1 MVLRSK
7 RRSRPCLSYLLP
19 MASMVMAQGALGQQA
34 GGGLEEVVVTGLRSS
49 LQQSVEIKRS
59 AIGAVDAI
67 ATEDLGKLPDQN
79 VAESLQRI
87 NGVTIERNRG
97 DGQFISVRGLGPQ
110 FNVVTLN
117 GRTLAT
123 ENVGRE
129 FSFDVLPSELISGA
143 NVYKSPQ
150 ANLNG
155 ASIGATVD
163 IRTVR
168 PLEADEFAAGG
179 SVRTI
184 YNDLADDYGPSAS
197 GLLSFHNDARD
208 FGVSLVASYEKRD
221 LRDDEFTIGAGH
233 VKRGND
239 PGGYFAGRTGPNVAN
254 FTGVDM
260 PSNLSPFFV
269 LSERERLGIDT
280 TVQYKPADAVTMTFD
295 GFYSK
300 LDQVDHSTGL
310 AYDFSGARWWN
321 NWFRTTRPSTRS
333 T

>member
-1 MVLRSK
+1 MAHAHK
-7 RRSRPCLSYLLP
+7 RFRPYFSSLLP
-19 MASMVMAQGALGQQA
+19 AASLVLAHGALAQEAPPAAEPAAQNTA
-34 GGGLEEVVVTGLRSS
+34 STEGGLEEVVVTGLRSS
-49 LQQSVEIKRS
+49 LQQAVEIKRS
-59 AIGAVDAI
+59 SIGSVDAI

-163 IRTVR
+163 IKTVR
-168 PLEADEFAAGG
+168 PLEGHAVLGRRSAAH
-179 SVRTI
+179 
-184 YNDLADDYGPSAS
+184 DL
-197 GLLSFHNDARD
+197 
-208 FGVSLVASYEKRD
+208 
-221 LRDDEFTIGAGH
+221 
-233 VKRGND
+233 
-239 PGGYFAGRTGPNVAN
+239 
-254 FTGVDM
+254 
-260 PSNLSPFFV
+260 
-269 LSERERLGIDT
+269 
-280 TVQYKPADAVTMTFD
+280 
-295 GFYSK
+295 
-300 LDQVDHSTGL
+300 
-310 AYDFSGARWWN
+310 
-321 NWFRTTRPSTRS
+321 
-333 T
+333 

>member
-1 MVLRSK
+1 
-7 RRSRPCLSYLLP
+7 
-19 MASMVMAQGALGQQA
+19 MALAHGALGQEAQPA
-34 GGGLEEVVVTGLRSS
+34 AQESAAGGGGLEEVVVTGLRSS

-59 AIGAVDAI
+59 SIGSVDAI

-168 PLEADEFAAGG
+168 PLDADAFAAGG
-179 SVRTI
+179 
-184 YNDLADDYGPSAS
+184 
-197 GLLSFHNDARD
+197 
-208 FGVSLVASYEKRD
+208 
-221 LRDDEFTIGAGH
+221 
-233 VKRGND
+233 
-239 PGGYFAGRTGPNVAN
+239 
-254 FTGVDM
+254 
-260 PSNLSPFFV
+260 
-269 LSERERLGIDT
+269 
-280 TVQYKPADAVTMTFD
+280 
-295 GFYSK
+295 
-300 LDQVDHSTGL
+300 
-310 AYDFSGARWWN
+310 
-321 NWFRTTRPSTRS
+321 
-333 T
+333 

>member
-1 MVLRSK
+1 MVLRFK
-7 RRSRPCLSYLLP
+7 RRSRPSLCGVLP
-19 MASMVMAQGALGQQA
+19 MASIVLAQGAQAQQA
-34 GGGLEEVVVTGLRSS
+34 QPAAQTEAAGGGGLEEVVVTGLRSS
-49 LQQSVEIKRS
+49 LQRSVEIKRS
-59 AIGAVDAI
+59 SIGAVDAI
-67 ATEDLGKLPDQN
+67 AMEDLGKLPDQN

-163 IRTVR
+163 IRTVK
-168 PLEADEFAAGG
+168 PLEGSPFVAGG
-179 SVRTI
+179 QLRTN

-197 GLLSFHNDARD
+197 GLLSFRNDAGD

-221 LRDDEFTIGAGH
+221 LRVDEFTIGAGH
-233 VKRGND
+233 VLRGN
-239 PGGYFAGRTGPNVAN
+239 GP
-254 FTGVDM
+254 
-260 PSNLSPFFV
+260 
-269 LSERERLGIDT
+269 
-280 TVQYKPADAVTMTFD
+280 
-295 GFYSK
+295 
-300 LDQVDHSTGL
+300 
-310 AYDFSGARWWN
+310 
-321 NWFRTTRPSTRS
+321 
-333 T
+333 